1 MEVVGID
8 GYNSYIAN
16 NFINKYK
23 KKYKIYKFKHD
34 INNIK
39 KLRKFIKKN
48 K

>member
-16 NFINKYK
+16 NFIKKYK
-23 KKYKIYKFKHD
+23 KKYKIYKFRED

-39 KLRKFIKKN
+39 N
-48 K
+48 